1 MGGSSEQGMLATS
14 WSALPPY
21 LLRRLL
27 RHCLVLALGLGFVA
41 APLLAWTA
49 FGGVLVVGL
58 LSWNWFFAYAAVMTV
73 FNFPAIR
80 RVLVS
85 GPVMAIMKALKF
97 LPVISETERTAL
109 TAGTVWIDGE
119 LFS

>member
-1 MGGSSEQGMLATS
+1 
-14 WSALPPY
+14 
-21 LLRRLL
+21 
-27 RHCLVLALGLGFVA
+27 
-41 APLLAWTA
+41 
-49 FGGVLVVGL
+49 
-58 LSWNWFFAYAAVMTV
+58 MTV

-80 RVLVS
+80 RVLIS

-119 LFS
+119 LFSGKPDWNRLVKELYPDLIEEEREFLDGPCEEVAA